1 MSDRQTPESLSPQL
15 RLEPPIDGEDL
26 SRDTEFPDDIS
37 CLDHAPA
44 TSHGTYLAGTQD
56 RVENLEDYQAGGYHP
71 IHLGDHL
78 GNAGRYR
85 VIHKLG
91 HGGFS
96 TVWLWRAIARKGST
110 SPSSPHSG
118 RIRGRLTRS
127 SPDRFG

>member
-1 MSDRQTPESLSPQL
+1 MSDLREPQSSAQI
-15 RLEPPIDGEDL
+15 RAADGEDL

-85 VIHKLG
+85 VIHKFINSVG
-91 HGGFS
+91 HGGVS
-96 TVWLWRAIARKGST
+96 TVWLCRDSQEGST
-110 SPSSPHSG
+110 SRS
-118 RIRGRLTRS
+118 RS
-127 SPDRFG
+127 SRRTYPRTTYQIFA

>member
-1 MSDRQTPESLSPQL
+1 MSGLREPQSSAQI
-15 RLEPPIDGEDL
+15 RTADGEDL

-56 RVENLEDYQAGGYHP
+56 RVENLEDYQADEYHP

-91 HGGFS
+91 RPR
-96 TVWLWRAIARKGST
+96 WC
-110 SPSSPHSG
+110 
-118 RIRGRLTRS
+118 
-127 SPDRFG
+127 